1 MRPVDVSAQ
10 SPVDTDEP
18 RSWSRRRLLIAGPAL
33 ATGVAAAGLVA
44 APPAAAQSWRLEDW
58 CPTWGCAPAGPPT
71 SANLQTF
78 SDQTVRMV
86 AHASIGGNRVRVR
99 LSNEMGTTPL
109 TIGAAC
115 VGLRSSGAAVRAG
128 SNQPLTFGGS
138 SSVTIAPGAPVLS
151 DPVYLSVPPF
161 ADLAV
166 SLYLPG
172 SVQATT
178 VHGTALQVNYVS
190 TAGNFAASTS
200 FTTSRTIA
208 SWPFLT
214 EVLVDGG
221 ARCIVA
227 IGDSITDGVGST
239 SHLNRRW
246 PDLLAQRLQTELG
259 AEGNIGI
266 VNRGIA
272 GNQLQREEPTA
283 MIGGRAV
290 LARFDRDV
298 LATPGVRAV
307 MVLIGINDI
316 CNTSGA
322 NLVKPAALI
331 TGYRQLIAR
340 AHDRGVA
347 VVGST
352 LTPFEGFVYYN
363 AAREAVRRAVNDWM
377 RASGEFDLL
386 LDWEAVLRDPN
397 ASGRLLPEYNSR
409 DWIHPNDA
417 GYAAM
422 AAEVPLQE
430 LVALL
435 G

>member
-1 MRPVDVSAQ
+1 MRPVDVPAN
-10 SPVDTDEP
+10 PGARDNAP
-18 RSWSRRRLLIAGPAL
+18 RSPGRRRLLIAGPAL
-33 ATGVAAAGLVA
+33 AAGMAALGA
-44 APPAAAQSWRLEDW
+44 APPASAQSWRLEDW

-71 SANLQTF
+71 SANTLSF
-78 SDQTVRMV
+78 SDQTVRLV
-86 AHASIGGNRVRVR
+86 AHASIGGSRVRVR
-99 LSNEMGTTPL
+99 LSNELGTTPL
-109 TIGAAC
+109 NIGAAY
-115 VGLRSSGAAVRAG
+115 VGIRSSGVAVRAG

-138 SSVTIAPGAPVLS
+138 SAVTIAPGAPMLS
-151 DPVYLSVPPF
+151 DPVYLSVAPF

-172 SVQATT
+172 SVQAATL
-178 VHGTALQVNYVS
+178 HGTALQVNYAS

-200 FTTSRTIA
+200 FTASRTIA

-227 IGDSITDGVGST
+227 VGDSITDGVGST

-246 PDLLAQRLQTELG
+246 PDLLARRLHTELG
-259 AEGNIGI
+259 NAGNIGI

-272 GNQLQREEPTA
+272 GNQLTREEATA

-290 LARFDRDV
+290 PARFDRDV

-316 CNTSGA
+316 CNTSGG

-331 TGYRQLIAR
+331 AGYRQLIAR

-347 VVGST
+347 IVGST

-377 RASGEFDLL
+377 RSSNEFDMLI
-386 LDWEAVLRDPN
+386 DWEAVLRDPDT
-397 ASGRLLPEYNSR
+397 AGRLRAEYNSR

-422 AAEVPLQE
+422 ADEVPLQE

>member
-1 MRPVDVSAQ
+1 MRPVDVSANP
-10 SPVDTDEP
+10 SIKEDTP
-18 RSWSRRRLLIAGPAL
+18 RSPGRRRLLIAGPAL
-33 ATGVAAAGLVA
+33 AAGVAAFGVG
-44 APPAAAQSWRLEDW
+44 APVAAQSWRLEDW

-71 SANLQTF
+71 SANTLSF
-78 SDQTVRMV
+78 SDQTVRLI
-86 AHASIGGNRVRVR
+86 AHGSIGGSRVRVR
-99 LSNEMGTTPL
+99 LSNEMGTAAL
-109 TIGAAC
+109 NVGAAY
-115 VGLRSSGAAVRAG
+115 VGVRSSGAAVRAG

-138 SSVTIAPGAPVLS
+138 SSVTIPPGAPVLS
-151 DPVYLSVPPF
+151 DPVYLSVAPF

-172 SVQATT
+172 SVQAATL
-178 VHGTALQVNYVS
+178 HGTALQVNYVS
-190 TAGNFAASTS
+190 TTGNFAASTS
-200 FTTSRTIA
+200 FTVSRTIA

-227 IGDSITDGVGST
+227 VGDSITDGVGST

-246 PDLLAQRLQTELG
+246 PDVLARRLQTELG
-259 AEGNIGI
+259 QEGNIGI
-266 VNRGIA
+266 VNHGIA
-272 GNQLQREEPTA
+272 GNQLTREEPTA

-290 LARFDRDV
+290 LSRFDRDV

-322 NLVKPAALI
+322 NLVKPATLI
-331 TGYRQLIAR
+331 AGYRQLIAR

-347 VVGST
+347 IIGST

-363 AAREAVRRAVNDWM
+363 AAREGVRRAVNDWM
-377 RASGEFDLL
+377 RSSDEFDML

-397 ASGRLLPEYNSR
+397 TAGRLRAEYNSR

-422 AAEVPLQE
+422 ASEVPLQE

>member
-1 MRPVDVSAQ
+1 MRPVDVSAKPSIKEDAPS
-10 SPVDTDEP
+10 SPG
-18 RSWSRRRLLIAGPAL
+18 RRRLLIAGPAL
-33 ATGVAAAGLVA
+33 AAGVAAFGAGA
-44 APPAAAQSWRLEDW
+44 PAAAQSWRLEDW

-71 SANLQTF
+71 SANTLSF
-78 SDQTVRMV
+78 SDQTVRLI
-86 AHASIGGNRVRVR
+86 AHASIGGSRVRVR
-99 LSNEMGTTPL
+99 LSNEMGTTAL
-109 TIGAAC
+109 NVGAAY
-115 VGLRSSGAAVRAG
+115 VGVRSSGAAVRAG

-138 SSVTIAPGAPVLS
+138 SSVTIPPGAPVLS
-151 DPVYLSVPPF
+151 DPVYLSVAPF

-172 SVQATT
+172 SVQAATL
-178 VHGTALQVNYVS
+178 HGTALQVNYVS
-190 TAGNFAASTS
+190 TTGNFAASTS
-200 FTTSRTIA
+200 FTVSRTIA

-227 IGDSITDGVGST
+227 VGDSITDGVGST

-246 PDLLAQRLQTELG
+246 PDLLARRLQTELG
-259 AEGNIGI
+259 ASGNIGI

-272 GNQLQREEPTA
+272 GNQLTREEPTA
-283 MIGGRAV
+283 MIGGRSV
-290 LARFDRDV
+290 LSRFDRDV

-322 NLVKPAALI
+322 SLVKPATLI
-331 TGYRQLIAR
+331 AGYRQLIAR

-347 VVGST
+347 IIGST

-363 AAREAVRRAVNDWM
+363 AARETVRRAVNDWI
-377 RASGEFDLL
+377 RSSDEFDML
-386 LDWEAVLRDPN
+386 LDWEAVLRDPDM
-397 ASGRLLPEYNSR
+397 AGRLRADYNSR

>member
-1 MRPVDVSAQ
+1 MRPVDVSANP
-10 SPVDTDEP
+10 SIKEDAP
-18 RSWSRRRLLIAGPAL
+18 RSPGRRRLLIAGPAL
-33 ATGVAAAGLVA
+33 AAGVAAFGVGA
-44 APPAAAQSWRLEDW
+44 PAAAQSWRLEDW

-71 SANLQTF
+71 SANTLSF
-78 SDQTVRMV
+78 SDQTVRLI
-86 AHASIGGNRVRVR
+86 AHGSIGGSRVRVR
-99 LSNEMGTTPL
+99 LSNEMGTAAL
-109 TIGAAC
+109 NVGAAY
-115 VGLRSSGAAVRAG
+115 VGVRSSGAAVRAG

-138 SSVTIAPGAPVLS
+138 SSVTVPPGAPVLS
-151 DPVYLSVPPF
+151 DPVYLSVAPF

-172 SVQATT
+172 SVQAATL
-178 VHGTALQVNYVS
+178 HGTALQVNYVS
-190 TAGNFAASTS
+190 TTGNFAASTS
-200 FTTSRTIA
+200 FTVSRTIA

-227 IGDSITDGVGST
+227 VGDSITDGVGST

-246 PDLLAQRLQTELG
+246 PDVLARRLQTELG
-259 AEGNIGI
+259 QEGNIGI

-272 GNQLQREEPTA
+272 GNQLTREEPTA

-290 LARFDRDV
+290 LSRFDRDV

-322 NLVKPAALI
+322 NLVKPAALVA
-331 TGYRQLIAR
+331 GYRQLIAR

-347 VVGST
+347 IIGST

-363 AAREAVRRAVNDWM
+363 AAREGVRRAVNDWT
-377 RASGEFDLL
+377 RSSDEFDML

-397 ASGRLLPEYNSR
+397 TAGRLRAEYNSR

-422 AAEVPLQE
+422 ASEVPLQE